1 MYRNTSGKSSR
12 SEKEA
17 TTMRKS
23 PGLVKN
29 NNAALL
35 AALVNASEDAILSK
49 TLAGII
55 TSWNPAAEKIFGYS
69 AKEIIGKPITILFP
83 PDRLQEEEAILERLV
98 RGVATE
104 HFDTVRLRKN
114 GTPIDVSV
122 SVSPISIG
130 GARVTGAS
138 TIARDITSR
147 KQAETRSQDSEA
159 RFRAVFNNTLVGIL
173 LVSSDGQIIQCNPA
187 MSEML
192 GYSEQELVKVSFR
205 DITHPDDLDSSVFL
219 FKEMSD
225 GRKYNYSYEKRYVR
239 KDGSLLSANVSVSEV
254 RDANGLFRF
263 AIAVIDDRTGQK
275 RIEAQLIQAQ
285 KMETVGRLAGGIAHD
300 FNNLLAIIIGFSELI
315 ESDLTPDSEAVVYVA
330 KIQEAAN
337 RAAAVTRQLLAFA
350 RRQLSMSKVVSPND
364 RLLSFTALLQPLL
377 KPDVELTFLPGD
389 MLGNVEIDPSH
400 LEQIVMN
407 LAVNARD
414 AMPQGGKLTI
424 KTESVT
430 FSDGQVIEG
439 MSVFAGDS
447 VRVSVS
453 DTGIGMPEDVMS
465 QIFEPFFTT
474 KDSSK
479 GSGLGL
485 ATVYGLVKQAN
496 GFITAHSQVGVGST
510 FDVYLPVV
518 DAALLSPGHSQ
529 TADVPGGGELLL
541 VVDDEPLMRELTVK
555 ALRAAGYRV
564 LSAENGADALRVLS
578 SNPGL
583 FALVVTDAI
592 MPVMGGRE
600 LTERLRLQQPDIRVL
615 VASGSI
621 EEIYTNDYPP
631 PKGVR
636 FLQKPFASRTLL
648 ESVHGSLSG
657 EGN

>member
-1 MYRNTSGKSSR
+1 
-12 SEKEA
+12 
-17 TTMRKS
+17 MRKS

-35 AALVNASEDAILSK
+35 AAVVNASEDAILSK

-114 GTPIDVSV
+114 GTPIDVSL

-648 ESVHGSLSG
+648 ESVHESLSG

>member
-1 MYRNTSGKSSR
+1 
-12 SEKEA
+12 
-17 TTMRKS
+17 MRKS

-35 AALVNASEDAILSK
+35 AAVVNASEDAILSK

-114 GTPIDVSV
+114 GTPIDVSL

-159 RFRAVFNNTLVGIL
+159 RLRAVFNNTLVGIL

-648 ESVHGSLSG
+648 ESVHESLSG

>member
-1 MYRNTSGKSSR
+1 
-12 SEKEA
+12 
-17 TTMRKS
+17 MRKS

-35 AALVNASEDAILSK
+35 AAVVNASEDAILSK

-159 RFRAVFNNTLVGIL
+159 RLRAVFNNTLVGIL

-648 ESVHGSLSG
+648 ESVHESLSG